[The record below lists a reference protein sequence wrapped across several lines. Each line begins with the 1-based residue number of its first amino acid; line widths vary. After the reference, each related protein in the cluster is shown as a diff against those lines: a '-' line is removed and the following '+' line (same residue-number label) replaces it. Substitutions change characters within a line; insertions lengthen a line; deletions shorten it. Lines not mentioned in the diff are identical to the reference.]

1 MKRACALAVLALF
14 ALPLF
19 AAKPAG
25 AGPKGFRSEFLTDL
39 DEAQKKIMD
48 LAAAVPADKYSWRP
62 AEGVRSISEVYT
74 HIAGANYF
82 LATFVGAK
90 PPADM
95 PEDIEKITS
104 KAAVIA
110 ELKKSF
116 DFLRTTFA
124 NTPDGDFEKQV
135 KMFNDMTTER
145 GVYVT
150 ILTHLHEHLGQ
161 SIAYARMNG
170 VVPPWSAKER

>member
-1 MKRACALAVLALF
+1 MFLYTRRATLKNGNTRKAMDF
-14 ALPLF
+14 AL
-19 AAKPAG
+19 
-25 AGPKGFRSEFLTDL
+25 
-39 DEAQKKIMD
+39 
-48 LAAAVPADKYSWRP
+48 
-62 AEGVRSISEVYT
+62 
-74 HIAGANYF
+74 
-82 LATFVGAK
+82 
-90 PPADM
+90 
-95 PEDIEKITS
+95 KITE
-104 KAAVIA
+104 KAKVLA

-124 NTPDGDFEKQV
+124 NTPDGDFEKSV

-170 VVPPWSAKER
+170 VVPPWSTKE